1 MESPGRIWSRRCR
14 RSEMKQNEYSRLTP
28 SAVKRIYGFKNAR
41 SLGQNFLND
50 GRVID
55 AIIEGSGAGPEDLV
69 IEIGPGMGVLTSAL
83 AEAAATVVAVE
94 IDSRLIPLLR
104 DTLAGYRNITILNED
119 IMKTDL
125 SALIRRYHD
134 PAGGGAV
141 RIVGN
146 IPYYI
151 TTPILMKLLEDR
163 VEAET
168 ITLMM
173 QKEVADRIEA
183 QPGGRTYGALSV
195 AVGYYCSVVHVTD
208 VPREC
213 FSPQPKVDSAVIR
226 LDRRMV
232 PPAEVRDEALFFETV
247 KAGFGKRR
255 KTLVNALTG
264 MRSLTK
270 ETARD
275 LLAQAGI
282 EPSRRAETLSI
293 PEFAALADA
302 IAEYIDNQH

>member
-1 MESPGRIWSRRCR
+1 MN
-14 RSEMKQNEYSRLTP
+14 QNEYSRLSP
-28 SAVKRIYGFKNAR
+28 SAIKKLYGFKNAK

-55 AIIEGSGAGPEDLV
+55 AIVEGSGIGPEDLV
-69 IEIGPGMGVLTSAL
+69 IEIGPGMGVLT
-83 AEAAATVVAVE
+83 AAAAEVAAAVVAVE

-104 DTLAGYRNITILNED
+104 DTLAGYGNITVLNQD

-125 SALIRRYHD
+125 TALIREYYD
-134 PAGGGAV
+134 PSGGGTV
-141 RIVGN
+141 RIIGN

-163 VEAET
+163 VEAAS

-183 QPGGRTYGALSV
+183 QPGSRTYGALSV
-195 AVGYYCSVVHVTD
+195 AVGYYCETAHIAD
-208 VPREC
+208 VPKEC
-213 FSPQPKVDSAVIR
+213 FTPQPKVDSAVLR
-226 LDRRMV
+226 FDRRTV
-232 PPAEVRDEALFFETV
+232 PPAEVRKEELFFETV

-255 KTLVNALTG
+255 KTLLNALTG
-264 MRSLTK
+264 MRNLSK
-270 ETARD
+270 EEARQ
-275 LLAQAGI
+275 LLEQAGI

-293 PEFAALADA
+293 PEFAA
-302 IAEYIDNQH
+302 IANAMETMMK

>member
-1 MESPGRIWSRRCR
+1 MKHDEYGRPSV
-14 RSEMKQNEYSRLTP
+14 
-28 SAVKRIYGFKNAR
+28 SAVKKLYGFKNSK

-55 AIIEGSGAGPEDLV
+55 AIIEGSGIGPDDLV
-69 IEIGPGMGVLTSAL
+69 IEIGPGMGVLTS
-83 AEAAATVVAVE
+83 EAAKAAGRVVAVE

-104 DTLAGYRNITILNED
+104 DTLAGYDNITIVNAD

-125 SALIRRYHD
+125 SAMIREYKD
-134 PAGGGAV
+134 PDSDGSV
-141 RIVGN
+141 RIIGN

-173 QKEVADRIEA
+173 QKEVAERVEAHPGSRI
-183 QPGGRTYGALSV
+183 YGALSV
-195 AVGYYCSVVHVTD
+195 ATGYYCEVSRITD
-208 VPREC
+208 VPKEC
-213 FSPQPKVDSAVIR
+213 FTPRPKVDSAVV
-226 LDRRMV
+226 LLRRRTA
-232 PPAEVRDEALFFETV
+232 PPVEVRDEELFFETV

-255 KTLVNALTG
+255 KTLQNALTG
-264 MRSLTK
+264 MRNLPK
-270 ETARD
+270 EAIAD
-275 LLAQAGI
+275 LLNRAGI

-293 PEFAALADA
+293 SEFAAIADE
-302 IAEYIDNQH
+302 IMKYTEKE

>member
-1 MESPGRIWSRRCR
+1 
-14 RSEMKQNEYSRLTP
+14 MKNDGYSRP
-28 SAVKRIYGFKNAR
+28 SASAIKKIYGFKNAK
-41 SLGQNFLND
+41 SLGQNFLHD

-55 AIIEGSGAGPEDLV
+55 AIVSGSGIGPEDLV
-69 IEIGPGMGVLTSAL
+69 IEIGPGMGVLTSAA
-83 AEAAATVVAVE
+83 AEAAGRVVAVE

-104 DTLAGYRNITILNED
+104 DMLAGYDNIRILNED

-125 SALIRRYHD
+125 SALIRD
-134 PAGGGAV
+134 NLDTAGEGAV
-141 RIVGN
+141 RIIGN

-183 QPGGRTYGALSV
+183 EPGSRTYGALSV
-195 AVGYYCSVVHVTD
+195 AVGYYCEVTHIAD
-208 VPREC
+208 VPKDC
-213 FSPQPKVDSAVIR
+213 FSPPPKVDSAVIR
-226 LDRRMV
+226 LDRRV
-232 PPAEVRDEALFFETV
+232 SPPAAVSNEALFFETV

-264 MRSLTK
+264 MRNLTK

-275 LLAQAGI
+275 LLEQAGI
-282 EPSRRAETLSI
+282 DPSRRAETLSI
-293 PEFAALADA
+293 PEFASVANE
-302 IAEYIDNQH
+302 IAKYMETE